1 MTDPPH
7 PRQATPSPSA
17 PAGDA
22 TDRSPAATA
31 PEQLPV
37 EVVRSARRRKTV
49 QARIV
54 DGRIQVLVPATL
66 SRAEEERHVAAL
78 VARLQARHARRDD
91 LEARADRLAARYR
104 LPRARSVRWSDRQQ
118 RRWGS
123 CSVGTGDIRISAL
136 LADAPTWVLDYVLV
150 HELAHLEVPDHSAA
164 FHALVA
170 RYPRAERAKGFLLAK
185 GLTDDD
191 PWIDGP

>member
-1 MTDPPH
+1 VTGPTGD
-7 PRQATPSPSA
+7 
-17 PAGDA
+17 GDA
-22 TDRSPAATA
+22 GAGPGDAGAEVPMPPDR
-31 PEQLPV
+31 LPV

-49 QARIV
+49 QARIL
-54 DGRIQVLVPATL
+54 DRRIQVLVPATL

-78 VARLQARHARRDD
+78 VARLQARHVRRDD
-91 LEARADRLAARYR
+91 LAARADRLATRYR

-123 CSVGTGDIRISAL
+123 CSVSTGDIRISTL

-150 HELAHLEVPDHSAA
+150 HELAHLEVPDHSPA

-185 GLTDDD
+185 GVTEDD
-191 PWIDGP
+191 PWVDGLDTHDR